1 MAFQKIKSFAKIN
14 LALNVLG
21 KLSKMHK
28 IESLVAFIDLND
40 LIYIKKINLDK
51 HQIKFYGKFSYG
63 IKKKNT
69 ISNLLKILADRQI
82 LKDQKFEIRIK
93 KKYSFQSRFRR
104 WLNEC
109 CYNIK
114 IFYRKKNY

>member
-69 ISNLLKILADRQI
+69 ISNL
-82 LKDQKFEIRIK
+82 
-93 KKYSFQSRFRR
+93 
-104 WLNEC
+104 
-109 CYNIK
+109 
-114 IFYRKKNY
+114 